1 MWPGSHGVVV
11 NPQEGLMEWS
21 VFDMDPYV
29 NPYVDFRGVALNP
42 KLEEF
47 NVIDWMMASA
57 SAAWATAVAA
67 VIVGLLAVKRH
78 VRASGVEDTAL
89 GGPGTNLVQF
99 LWWFGVVIRV
109 LSMFSAYGSATASTA

>member
-42 KLEEF
+42 GCSRW
-47 NVIDWMMASA
+47 IMAS
-57 SAAWATAVAA
+57 S
-67 VIVGLLAVKRH
+67 I
-78 VRASGVEDTAL
+78 
-89 GGPGTNLVQF
+89 
-99 LWWFGVVIRV
+99 
-109 LSMFSAYGSATASTA
+109 AYQIYQIAFQIWDFVFV

>member
-42 KLEEF
+42 G
-47 NVIDWMMASA
+47 NPAHAMS
-57 SAAWATAVAA
+57 
-67 VIVGLLAVKRH
+67 
-78 VRASGVEDTAL
+78 VE
-89 GGPGTNLVQF
+89 
-99 LWWFGVVIRV
+99 
-109 LSMFSAYGSATASTA
+109 AYLMS

>member
-42 KLEEF
+42 DGRFFSSLKKQA
-47 NVIDWMMASA
+47 MPY
-57 SAAWATAVAA
+57 
-67 VIVGLLAVKRH
+67 
-78 VRASGVEDTAL
+78 RASLFRD
-89 GGPGTNLVQF
+89 VQPSNE
-99 LWWFGVVIRV
+99 I
-109 LSMFSAYGSATASTA
+109 